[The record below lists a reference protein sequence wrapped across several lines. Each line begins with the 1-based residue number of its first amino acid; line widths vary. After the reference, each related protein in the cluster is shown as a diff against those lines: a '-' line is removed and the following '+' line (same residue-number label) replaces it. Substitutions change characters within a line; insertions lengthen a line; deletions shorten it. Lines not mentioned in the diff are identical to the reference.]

1 MKAFL
6 EHFKHFRRN
15 MLHLKTH
22 SLLTMVGT
30 EQTVSEK
37 TRILGSLCPTY
48 LHTMSLGG
56 KSLKRFY

>member
-15 MLHLKTH
+15 MLYLKTH
-22 SLLTMVGT
+22 SLLTMGGT

-48 LHTMSLGG
+48 FVSCREITQTLLLG
-56 KSLKRFY
+56 